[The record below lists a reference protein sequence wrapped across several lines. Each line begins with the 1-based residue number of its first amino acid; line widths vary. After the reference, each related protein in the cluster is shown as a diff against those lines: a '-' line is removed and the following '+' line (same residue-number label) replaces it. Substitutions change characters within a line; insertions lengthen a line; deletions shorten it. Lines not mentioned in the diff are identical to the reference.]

1 MFYVTYLLSEL
12 RRRGG
17 RTVLTALGLGV
28 GVGLVVAV
36 SALSTGLDRAQAEVL
51 DPLTGVGTDM
61 SVTRPIDFSSAG
73 QGGIGGLSDE
83 EREQLQEENGGP
95 GPLGLQDL
103 GEPGDKFSVDR
114 FTSMAQLSFPQRAV
128 KEIRGLDDV
137 TEAAGGLTLSVIH
150 LEGTVPEQTQQDGQ
164 GFGPPG
170 GGGGGF
176 QANIDAG
183 AMSVAGVDQHYPEIG
198 AITSGQV
205 EDGEY
210 FSESGSANEAIL
222 NLSYA
227 KTQGLKVGDTI
238 DLGSE
243 EFAVI
248 GIASPSLSGSSSD
261 VFVKLSKLQKM
272 SDRQGR
278 VNTVYARAANGDA
291 VTTVSNEIEGTV
303 DGASVTTASDLAED
317 VSGSLVDAKNLASKL
332 GSALALVGLVG
343 AVLIAILLTLASV
356 AKRTRELGTLKAVG
370 WSQRLVVR
378 QVAGE
383 SLVQGLL
390 GGVVGAV
397 LGVAAAYAI
406 ASLAPS
412 LTASVAAAESGPAFV
427 GAGGPGGPP
436 GGGGGFGQGAVEPL
450 TSSVDLTAPISPSL
464 ILLAIALAVAGGL
477 LAGAV
482 GGLRAARL
490 RPADALR
497 TLG

>member
-1 MFYVTYLLSEL
+1 M
-12 RRRGG
+12 
-17 RTVLTALGLGV
+17 
-28 GVGLVVAV
+28 
-36 SALSTGLDRAQAEVL
+36 
-51 DPLTGVGTDM
+51 
-61 SVTRPIDFSSAG
+61 
-73 QGGIGGLSDE
+73 
-83 EREQLQEENGGP
+83 
-95 GPLGLQDL
+95 
-103 GEPGDKFSVDR
+103 
-114 FTSMAQLSFPQRAV
+114 
-128 KEIRGLDDV
+128 
-137 TEAAGGLTLSVIH
+137 
-150 LEGTVPEQTQQDGQ
+150 
-164 GFGPPG
+164 
-170 GGGGGF
+170 
-176 QANIDAG
+176 
-183 AMSVAGVDQHYPEIG
+183 
-198 AITSGQV
+198 
-205 EDGEY
+205 
-210 FSESGSANEAIL
+210 
-222 NLSYA
+222 
-227 KTQGLKVGDTI
+227 
-238 DLGSE
+238 
-243 EFAVI
+243 
-248 GIASPSLSGSSSD
+248 
-261 VFVKLSKLQKM
+261 KLSKLQKM

-291 VTTVSNEIEGTV
+291 VTTVSGEIEGTV

-332 GSALALVGLVG
+332 GSALGLVGLVG

-412 LTASVAAAESGPAFV
+412 LTASVAAAESGPAVV
-427 GAGGPGGPP
+427 GAAVGPGGPP

-482 GGLRAARL
+482 AASARHASVPPTPFEPSDKEKTMTTLTELRGVSRIYGSNGTQIHAVRDVDLTDRARRAAGDRGPERLRQDHAAPAARRDGPPDRRRGPPRGPRPRPPGGRTAGQDPSPDGRLRASSSS
-490 RPADALR
+490 
-497 TLG
+497 T